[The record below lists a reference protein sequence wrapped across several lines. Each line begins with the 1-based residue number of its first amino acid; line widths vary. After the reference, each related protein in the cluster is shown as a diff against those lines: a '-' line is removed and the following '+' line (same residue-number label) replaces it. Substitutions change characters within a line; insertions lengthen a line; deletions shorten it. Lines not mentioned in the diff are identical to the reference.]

1 MFREMTFKVEDLR
14 EIVEKNRDE
23 HRQIFTEAI
32 EGYRMQAVEE
42 IEALLKRATD
52 GSAAFE
58 VRLSLPLPKDHTREY
73 NAVIEMLR
81 LTSDVEVGLNQQE
94 FTQYVMD
101 DWDWMRDFLV
111 SNAAY
116 SMTAA
121 SNLKQRS

>member
-23 HRQIFTEAI
+23 HRKIFK
-32 EGYRMQAVEE
+32 
-42 IEALLKRATD
+42 EALIGYKEAAVNELEIMLERARV
-52 GSAAFE
+52 GKSAFE
-58 VRLSLPLPKDHTREY
+58 VRLHLPLPRDHTREY

-81 LTSDVEVGLNQQE
+81 LTSDAEILLNQQE

-111 SNAAY
+111 SNSAY
-116 SMTAA
+116 STTAA
-121 SNLKQRS
+121 SNLKQRG